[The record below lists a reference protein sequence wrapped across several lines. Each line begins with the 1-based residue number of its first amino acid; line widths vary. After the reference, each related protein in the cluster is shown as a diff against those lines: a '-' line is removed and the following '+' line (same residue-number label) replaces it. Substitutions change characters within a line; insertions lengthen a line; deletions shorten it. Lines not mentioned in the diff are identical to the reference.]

1 MKKAVS
7 IFICFVMIFSSLGI
21 SAFAADT
28 IKYSVDAKPQGSYKL
43 GEDKLNIK
51 GWAFDTGGSTVRC
64 YYKIDNGAE
73 IMVTPVVRNDVVSA
87 FPGQCSQADCGFDQY
102 ISVDNLSFGTHT
114 FLFYAKKGSAS
125 KTLCETSFNVIGIKS
140 DCNLI
145 PSGTYQAENAS
156 DFNVVGWAF
165 NSSGE
170 NTDYYYQIDDNREVA
185 MPHKNRNDVVSA
197 FPDICRQLDCGFNCF
212 IPFYEFP
219 IGKHT
224 LRLIARSDG
233 ASKTIASSEVTV
245 TSNADFFKFS
255 PDNNL
260 SGTYRFGST
269 EQILLSGWAFSPS
282 GNEVRCYYS
291 IDNGE
296 YTLLTPSERND
307 VKNAFSDI
315 CSQTDCGYHM
325 NITIEN
331 LDKGSHKYKVLAK
344 CGNVSQI
351 IRENEFNIIDSGGEL
366 KSYSEHIP
374 EGSYNMAN
382 SCYALIKGWGY
393 STSAEDVKFY
403 GKFDGG
409 DEFYLTGEER
419 VDVYNTQTGCFR
431 TDCGYSSNIYLGNL
445 TEGTHTCTVIMK
457 SGEKSQTVKTSTF
470 SVSKPDYTV
479 SFNAN
484 GGSGA
489 PSQITKHFG
498 KNIVIPSSMPHR
510 AYYVFAGWNT
520 SPDGNGKT
528 FKAGENYTDN
538 SSAVLYAVWEHEEIT
553 LASDSTLSFDAKDK
567 FIYGEALLSMN
578 GDELKNNFNNTD
590 KTVSGLD
597 IVTGTEFSIRD
608 SNGVYDTA
616 KTVILGDIDCDGK
629 TDGMDSVIASCI
641 AEGRLL
647 KNQLSRASYS
657 AADCLRDGK
666 VNYGDVQ
673 LLASAGIMLD
683 SVNQNAV
690 DSRGYYDTDFTVA
703 AGETPSDKIMLSGK
717 ETAAEISSGSDSL
730 SIALDTECDEFNFF
744 GIKYSSDTYAKGTIT
759 YKVNG
764 AERSEIFFLEP
775 SENGTFFSFIDG
787 VFDNVRAS
795 QLTSVC
801 FTSLNSDSLNLS
813 VSGIA
818 VFNRETPERVSYIQ
832 NSFIRIGVD
841 MSWGGALSYYE
852 DLDSDVQAVS
862 DNGIIRID
870 TDASQRYGTESLND
884 RVNLINCHDTGRLV
898 QQSYYGTTNY
908 EMGFFDG
915 HYCAYNPVQGGNM
928 YNDSSKI
935 VDLRIEE
942 DSIYIK
948 CRPLDWAKEK
958 EYITDSYMEATYTLC
973 DDTLKTQC
981 RFVDFSGYDPASRG
995 QELPAFYGAATMDNF
1010 VYYGGSSPWTDG
1022 GLSTLDG
1029 LDEYLYAHYPSA
1041 HVTEHWGALT
1051 GEFSDSF
1058 SIGLYIPDSELMLAG
1073 VYGTV
1078 TEQTENP
1085 DISNPTSYL
1094 AGEKE
1099 MLFQSFDPI
1108 EYDFYITTGTVNE
1121 VRNNFKSIALSQSD
1135 T

>member
-1 MKKAVS
+1 MKKIVS
-7 IFICFVMIFSSLGI
+7 LLICFIMIFSSLGI
-21 SAFAADT
+21 SSFAADT

-51 GWAFDTGGSTVRC
+51 GWAFDTKGVTVRC
-64 YYKIDNGAE
+64 YYRIDNGAE
-73 IMVTPVVRNDVVSA
+73 VMANPVIRNDVVSA
-87 FPGQCSQADCGFDQY
+87 FPSQCSQTDCGFDQY

-114 FLFYAKKGSAS
+114 FSFYAKKGSET
-125 KTLCETSFNVIGIKS
+125 KTLCETSFSVIGIKS

-170 NTDYYYQIDDNREVA
+170 NTDFYYQIDDNSEVA
-185 MPHKNRNDVVSA
+185 MPHKNRNDVQTA
-197 FPDICRQLDCGFNCF
+197 FPDICRQLDCGFNYF

-224 LRLIARSDG
+224 LKLIAKSGG
-233 ASKTIASSEVTV
+233 AVKTIASSEVTV
-245 TSNADFFKFS
+245 ASSADFFKYS
-255 PDNNL
+255 ADNNL
-260 SGTYRFGST
+260 SGTYMFGFA
-269 EQILLSGWAFSPS
+269 EQILLSGWAFSLS

-296 YTLLTPSERND
+296 YTLLTPSVRND
-307 VKNAFSDI
+307 VKNAFPDI
-315 CSQTDCGYHM
+315 CTQSDCGYHM

-331 LDKGSHKYKVLAK
+331 LDKGSHKYKVLAR

-351 IRENEFNIIDSGGEL
+351 IRENEFNIVDSGGEL

-374 EGSYNMAN
+374 EGSYNMAEN
-382 SCYALIKGWGY
+382 CYALIKGWGY
-393 STSAEDVKFY
+393 STSAEETKFY
-403 GKFDGG
+403 GKFDNG

-419 VDVYNTQTGCFR
+419 VDVYSTQTGCFR
-431 TDCGYSSNIYLGNL
+431 KDCGYSSNIYLGNL
-445 TEGTHTCTVIMK
+445 TEGTHTCTVIMRSGGK
-457 SGEKSQTVKTSTF
+457 SKTVKTSTF
-470 SVSKPDYTV
+470 SISKPDYTV

-489 PSQITKHFG
+489 PSQMTKHFG
-498 KNIVIPSSMPHR
+498 KNTVIPSAIPHR
-510 AYYVFAGWNT
+510 DYYCFVGWNT
-520 SPDGNGKT
+520 SPDSSGKT

-538 SSAVLYAVWEHEEIT
+538 SSAVLYAVWEHEKIQ
-553 LASDSTLSFDAKDK
+553 LASDSALSFDAKNK
-567 FIYGEALLSMN
+567 LIYGEALLNMS
-578 GDELKNNFNNTD
+578 GDELKNNFANTN
-590 KTVSGLD
+590 KTVSGSD
-597 IVTGTEFSIRD
+597 IVTGTEFSICD
-608 SNGVYDTA
+608 SDGVYDTA
-616 KTVILGDIDCDGK
+616 QTVILGDIDRDGK
-629 TDGMDSVIASCI
+629 TDGMDSVIALCV
-641 AEGRLL
+641 AEGKLTE
-647 KNQLSRASYS
+647 NQLSRASYS

-666 VNYGDVQ
+666 VNHDDAQ
-673 LLASAGIMLD
+673 LLFSAGILLD

-690 DSRGYYDTDFTVA
+690 SSRKYYDTDFTVPT
-703 AGETPSDKIMLSGK
+703 GETPSDKMMLNGK
-717 ETAAEISSGSDSL
+717 ETAAQISSDSASL
-730 SIALDTECDEFNFF
+730 SITLNAECDDFNFF
-744 GIKYSSDTYAKGTIT
+744 GINYSSDTYSKGTIT
-759 YKVNG
+759 YKVN
-764 AERSEIFFLEP
+764 EVEHSEVFFLEP
-775 SENGTFFSFIDG
+775 AESGTFFSFIDG
-787 VFDNVRAS
+787 VFDNARAS
-795 QLTSVC
+795 QLTSIC
-801 FTSLNSDSLNLS
+801 FTPLNGDSLNLS
-813 VSGIA
+813 VEGIA
-818 VFNRETPERVSYIQ
+818 VFNRETPSRVSYIQ
-832 NSFIRIGVD
+832 NSFIKIGVD

-852 DLDSDVQAVS
+852 DLDSNVQAVS

-870 TDASQRYGTESLND
+870 SDASQRYGTESLND

-935 VDLRIEE
+935 VDLRIDEN
-942 DSIYIK
+942 SVYIK

-1010 VYYGGSSPWTDG
+1010 VYYGGSEPWTDG
-1022 GLSTLDG
+1022 ELSALDG

-1041 HVTEHWGALT
+1041 HITEHWGALT
-1051 GEFSDSF
+1051 GEYPDSF

-1085 DISNPTSYL
+1085 DVSNPTSYL

-1121 VRNNFKSIALSQSD
+1121 VRNTFKSIALS
-1135 T
+1135 

>member
-7 IFICFVMIFSSLGI
+7 LFVCFVLIFCSLGI
-21 SAFAADT
+21 SSVAAET
-28 IKYSVDAKPQGSYKL
+28 IKCSVDAKPEGSYKL

-51 GWAFDTGGSTVRC
+51 GWAFDTGGVTVRC
-64 YYKIDNGAE
+64 YYRIDNGAE
-73 IMVTPVVRNDVVSA
+73 IMATPVVRNDVVSA
-87 FPGQCSQADCGFDQY
+87 FPGQCVQTDCGFDQY

-114 FLFYAKKGSAS
+114 FLFYAKNDSEIN
-125 KTLCETSFNVIGIKS
+125 TLCETSFNVIGIKS

-170 NTDYYYQIDDNREVA
+170 NTDYYYQIDDNSEIA
-185 MPHKNRNDVVSA
+185 MPHKNRNDVLSA
-197 FPDICRQLDCGFNCF
+197 FPDICKQLDCGFNYY

-219 IGKHT
+219 IGHHT
-224 LRLIARSDG
+224 LRLIAKSG
-233 ASKTIASSEVTV
+233 GTSKTIASSEITV
-245 TSNADFFKFS
+245 TGSADFFKYS
-255 PDNNL
+255 ADNNL
-260 SGTYRFGST
+260 SGTYMYGYA
-269 EQILLSGWAFSPS
+269 EPLLLSGWAFSPS

-296 YTLLTPSERND
+296 YTLLTPSVRND

-315 CSQTDCGYHM
+315 CTQNDCGYHM
-325 NITIEN
+325 NITVEN
-331 LDKGSHKYKVLAK
+331 LDKGIHKYKVLAR
-344 CGNVSQI
+344 CGNVSQVI
-351 IRENEFNIIDSGGEL
+351 KETEFNIVDSDGEL
-366 KSYSEHIP
+366 KSHSDHIP
-374 EGSYNMAN
+374 EGSYSMAEN
-382 SCYALIKGWGY
+382 CYALIQGWGY
-393 STSAEDVKFY
+393 NTSAEEAKFY
-403 GKFDGG
+403 GKFDDG

-419 VDVYNTQTGCFR
+419 VDVYNAQTGCFR
-431 TDCGYSSNIYLGNL
+431 KDCGYNRDIYLGNL

-457 SGEKSQTVKTSTF
+457 SGGKSKTVKTSTF
-470 SVSKPDYTV
+470 SISKPDCAV

-484 GGSGA
+484 GGNGA

-498 KNIVIPSSMPHR
+498 KNIVIPTSIPHKD
-510 AYYVFAGWNT
+510 YYCFVGWNT
-520 SPDGNGKT
+520 SPDGSGKT
-528 FKAGENYTDN
+528 FKAGENYTEN
-538 SSAVLYAVWEHEEIT
+538 SAAVLYAVWKHEEIK
-553 LASDSTLSFDAKDK
+553 LASDSTLSFDAKNK
-567 FIYGEALLSMN
+567 LIYGESLLNMG
-578 GDELKNNFNNTD
+578 GDELKKSFVNTN
-590 KTVSGLD
+590 KTVSSSD
-597 IVTGTEFSIRD
+597 IVTGTEISIFD
-608 SNGVYDTA
+608 TNGIYDTA
-616 KTVILGDIDCDGK
+616 QTVILGDVNCDGK
-629 TDGMDSVIASCI
+629 TDGMDSVIALCI
-641 AEGRLL
+641 AEGML
-647 KNQLSRASYS
+647 KENQISPASYS

-666 VNYGDVQ
+666 VNHDDVQ
-673 LLASAGIMLD
+673 FLASAGLMLD
-683 SVNQNAV
+683 SISQNTVA
-690 DSRGYYDTDFTVA
+690 SREYYDTDFTVPM
-703 AGETPSDKIMLSGK
+703 GQVSSDKVMFNGK
-717 ETAAEISSGSDSL
+717 ETSAEISSGSDSL
-730 SIALDTECDEFNFF
+730 NILLNAECDEFNFF
-744 GIKYSSDTYAKGTIT
+744 GIKYSSDAYAKGTIT

-764 AERSEIFFLEP
+764 TEHSEAFFLEP
-775 SENGTFFSFIDG
+775 AENGTFFSFIDG
-787 VFDNVRAS
+787 VFDDFRAS
-795 QLTSVC
+795 HLTSIC
-801 FTSLNSDSLNLS
+801 FTPLNSNSLNLS

-832 NSFIRIGVD
+832 NSFIKIGVD

-908 EMGFFDG
+908 EMGFYDG

-935 VDLRIEE
+935 VDLRIDEN
-942 DSIYIK
+942 SIYVK

-973 DDTLKTQC
+973 DETLKTQC

-1010 VYYGGSSPWTDG
+1010 VYYGGNEPWTDG
-1022 GLSTLDG
+1022 ELSTLDG
-1029 LDEYLYAHYPSA
+1029 LDEYLYAHYPSVK
-1041 HVTEHWGALT
+1041 VTEHWGALT
-1051 GEFSDSF
+1051 GKFSDSF
-1058 SIGLYIPDSELMLAG
+1058 SIGLYIPDSEHMLAG

-1121 VRNNFKSIALSQSD
+1121 VRNKFKKIARS
-1135 T
+1135 